1 MNIKSFVNQTREIK
15 DLKELPNTFWNR
27 RKVRKA
33 EKVLDKMIREVALNE
48 VDKMYEQVYNFY
60 YDLIEKNLV

>member
-33 EKVLDKMIREVALNE
+33 KKVLDKMIREVALNE
-48 VDKMYEQVYNFY
+48 ANKMYEQVYNFY

>member
-15 DLKELPNTFWNR
+15 NLKELSNTFWNR

-48 VDKMYEQVYNFY
+48 ADKMYEQVYNFY

>member
-33 EKVLDKMIREVALNE
+33 EKVLDKMIKEVALNE
-48 VDKMYEQVYNFY
+48 ANKMYEQVYNFY